1 MIEGLA
7 PGFDGK
13 RVLLTGHTGFKGA
26 WLVQWL
32 TALGADVTGIALPEA
47 VSEPCLFALSGLAGT
62 CSDLRLD
69 VRDAGTVARAVAEA
83 RPDLIIHMAAQ
94 ALVGRGHA
102 DPLATFSTNV
112 HGTNNILAAA
122 RGRGVGGVVI
132 VTSDKVY
139 RNDETGRVFRE
150 GDALGGRDPYSAS
163 KAAAEMVVEGYRG
176 LTGMPPLVCARAG
189 NVIGGGD
196 WSEDRLVP
204 DLARAAGAGKP
215 VVLRHSE
222 AVRPWQHVLDCLAG
236 YLECGRRLLAGE
248 ETPSAVNFG
257 PDATS
262 FATVMGLSQKF
273 LAEWGGGAGAVEEP
287 DAGPWEAKT
296 LVLDNALAKGALGWR
311 PILEIDDAIA
321 WSAGWYRR
329 QLGGELAHHICTE
342 QIAAYETMARAAA

>member
-7 PGFDGK
+7 PAFTGK
-13 RVLLTGHTGFKGA
+13 RVLVTGHTGFKGA

-32 TALGADVTGIALPEA
+32 TALGAEVTGIALPEA
-47 VSEPCLFALSGLAGT
+47 VSEPSLFALAGLAET
-62 CSDLRLD
+62 CTDIRID
-69 VRDAGTVARAVAEA
+69 VRDGGAVARANAEA
-83 RPDLIIHMAAQ
+83 RPDLVIHMAAQ
-94 ALVGRGHA
+94 ALVGRGYAH
-102 DPLATFSTNV
+102 PTGTLSTNV
-112 HGTNNILAAA
+112 EGTNNVLAAA
-122 RGRGVGGVVI
+122 RGRGIAGVVV

-139 RNDETGRVFRE
+139 RNDESGRSFRE

-176 LTGMPPLVCARAG
+176 LTDMPPLVCVRAG

-196 WSEDRLVP
+196 WSDDRLVP
-204 DLARAAGAGKP
+204 DLARAAGAGVP
-215 VVLRHSE
+215 AVLRHGE

-248 ETPSAVNFG
+248 AAPNAVNFG
-257 PDATS
+257 PDATNI
-262 FATVMGLSQKF
+262 ATVRVLSEKF
-273 LAEWGGGAGAVEEP
+273 LAEWGGGAEVRQEP

-311 PILEIDDAIA
+311 PVLDIDDAIG

-329 QLGGELAHHICTE
+329 QLGGESARGICTE
-342 QIAAYETMARAAA
+342 QIAAYETMAGATA